1 MGRLINVSK
10 YDLWPTIKRESAAA
24 AASTVVVFAGGGGH
38 EEMDMV
44 AVGLV
49 DDADTMIRRM
59 AGVQAIY

>member
-1 MGRLINVSK
+1 MGRLINVSE

-24 AASTVVVFAGGGGH
+24 STVVAFA

-44 AVGLV
+44 AVVGLV

>member
-1 MGRLINVSK
+1 MGRLINVSE

-24 AASTVVVFAGGGGH
+24 STVVAFA

-44 AVGLV
+44 AVAGLV